1 MRPYEVVCFKP
12 VPVSPSGFDAPPKK
26 LPRWACFAFHHA
38 QASSIRD
45 RNSHRNIILGENEPC
60 PVVTRRSG
68 LLSGTGHPARDD
80 GSSNH
85 CPLYSGQPGARQT
98 ETQRHPGLDRV
109 PFPVP
114 SSKYPCNPHPTFSIL
129 FLSNRAV
136 KSRGFSPEDRRRV
149 PFKKREETS
158 WLDEVSSVPLQQALR
173 NLDRAFRNFFEGRA
187 HYPTF
192 KKKRHQQ
199 SATYASNAFSW
210 DGKSLTLAK
219 MDEPLAIVWHRPL
232 TEGCKPSS
240 VTITKDEKKLAK
252 AQRRLAKRKKG
263 SKNRAKARLKVARLH
278 KKIADRRRDYQHK
291 LSTKIIRENQVV
303 CIESLQVKNMVK
315 NHSLAK
321 AISDVGW
328 SEFVRQLEYKAEWY
342 GRTLVKI
349 DKWYPS
355 SKRCFACGHILDSLT
370 LDVRCWT
377 CPECGVVHDR
387 DVNAAKNILAAG
399 QAVTA
404 CGESVRPG
412 RAKAPTG
419 DSRRSRKASRRREES
434 PVL

>member
-1 MRPYEVVCFKP
+1 MKQKKAYKYRFYPTDEQKQLLARTFGCCRYVYNWALRERTDAYYKRGERLYYEDTAQRLVLL
-12 VPVSPSGFDAPPKK
+12 KK
-26 LPRWACFAFHHA
+26 
-38 QASSIRD
+38 Q
-45 RNSHRNIILGENEPC
+45 
-60 PVVTRRSG
+60 
-68 LLSGTGHPARDD
+68 
-80 GSSNH
+80 
-85 CPLYSGQPGARQT
+85 
-98 ETQRHPGLDRV
+98 
-109 PFPVP
+109 
-114 SSKYPCNPHPTFSIL
+114 
-129 FLSNRAV
+129 
-136 KSRGFSPEDRRRV
+136 
-149 PFKKREETS
+149 EETS

-173 NLDRAFRNFFEGRA
+173 NLDRAFRHFFEGRA

-192 KKKRHQQ
+192 KKKRHPQ

-232 TEGCKPSS
+232 PDGCKPSS
-240 VTITKDEKKLAK
+240 VTITKDEAERSFVSILLEEDIKAWEVTPKMVGLDLGLKSMVITSDGQTHGNPKFFAKDEKKLAK
-252 AQRRLAKRKKG
+252 AQRRLAKKKKG

-291 LSTKIIRENQVV
+291 LSTKIIRENHVV

-355 SKRCFACGHILDSLT
+355 SKRCFDCGHILDSLT
-370 LDVRCWT
+370 LDVRAWT
-377 CPECGVVHDR
+377 CPECGVHHDR
-387 DVNAAKNILAAG
+387 DINAAKNILAVGLTVA
-399 QAVTA
+399 A
-404 CGESVRPG
+404 CGEAVRPG
-412 RAKAPTG
+412 AVKTKPG
-419 DSRRSRKASRRREES
+419 KPPRSRKASQ
-434 PVL
+434 

>member
-1 MRPYEVVCFKP
+1 MKQ
-12 VPVSPSGFDAPPKK
+12 KK
-26 LPRWACFAFHHA
+26 AYTYRFYPTDEQKQLLARTFGCCRYVYNWAL
-38 QASSIRD
+38 RD
-45 RNSHRNIILGENEPC
+45 RTDAYYKRGERLSYEDTAQRL
-60 PVVTRRSG
+60 V
-68 LLSGTGHPARDD
+68 LL
-80 GSSNH
+80 
-85 CPLYSGQPGARQT
+85 
-98 ETQRHPGLDRV
+98 
-109 PFPVP
+109 
-114 SSKYPCNPHPTFSIL
+114 
-129 FLSNRAV
+129 
-136 KSRGFSPEDRRRV
+136 
-149 PFKKREETS
+149 KKQEETS

-173 NLDRAFRNFFEGRA
+173 NLDRAFRHFFEGRA

-192 KKKRHQQ
+192 KKKRHPQ

-232 TEGCKPSS
+232 TEGCQPSS
-240 VTITKDEKKLAK
+240 VTITKDEAERYFVSILVEEDIKALVVTPKMVGLDLGLKSMVIESSGQTHGNPKFFAKDEKKLAK
-252 AQRRLAKRKKG
+252 AQRRLAKKKKG

-355 SKRCFACGHILDSLT
+355 SKRCFDCGHILDSLT
-370 LDVRCWT
+370 LDVRAWT
-377 CPECGVVHDR
+377 CPQCGVHHDR
-387 DVNAAKNILAAG
+387 DINAAKNILAVGLTVA
-399 QAVTA
+399 A
-404 CGESVRPG
+404 CGEAIRPG
-412 RAKAPTG
+412 AVKTKPG
-419 DSRRSRKASRRREES
+419 KPPRSRKASQ
-434 PVL
+434 

>member
-1 MRPYEVVCFKP
+1 MKQKKAYKYRFYPTDEQKQILARTFGCCRYVYNWALRERTDAYYKRGERLSYE
-12 VPVSPSGFDAPPKK
+12 DT
-26 LPRWACFAFHHA
+26 A
-38 QASSIRD
+38 QR
-45 RNSHRNIILGENEPC
+45 L
-60 PVVTRRSG
+60 V
-68 LLSGTGHPARDD
+68 LL
-80 GSSNH
+80 
-85 CPLYSGQPGARQT
+85 
-98 ETQRHPGLDRV
+98 
-109 PFPVP
+109 
-114 SSKYPCNPHPTFSIL
+114 
-129 FLSNRAV
+129 
-136 KSRGFSPEDRRRV
+136 
-149 PFKKREETS
+149 KKREETS
-158 WLDEVSSVPLQQALR
+158 WLDEVSSVSLQQALR

-232 TEGCKPSS
+232 PDGCKPSS
-240 VTITKDEKKLAK
+240 VTLTKDEAERYFVSIVVEEDIKALEVTPKMVGLDLGLKSMVITSDGQTHGNPKFFAKDEKKLAK
-252 AQRRLAKRKKG
+252 AQRRLAKKKKG

-355 SKRCFACGHILDSLT
+355 SKRCFDCGHILDSLT
-370 LDVRCWT
+370 LDVRAWT
-377 CPECGVVHDR
+377 CPECGVHHDR
-387 DVNAAKNILAAG
+387 DINAAKNILAVGLTVA
-399 QAVTA
+399 A
-404 CGESVRPG
+404 CGEAVRPG
-412 RAKAPTG
+412 AVKAKPGTPKL
-419 DSRRSRKASRRREES
+419 RRKASQR
-434 PVL
+434 